1 MDLIDLRDGI
11 KRKEIAQNKYPKKVV
26 DIAENNKKVK
36 KLKGGDTSKKLLNEI
51 RKSED
56 EVQRKSDKRYYL
68 PTK

>member
-1 MDLIDLRDGI
+1 MIDLRNGI
-11 KRKEIAQNKYPKKVV
+11 KRKEIPQNKYPKKVV

-36 KLKGGDTSKKLLNEI
+36 KLKGGNTSKKLLNEI

-68 PTK
+68 STK